1 LPLAQNGAK
10 RSSMTEPVA
19 PGRKQS
25 PPRSAKKELD
35 RDLVAA
41 SREFAVESKARS
53 WWHLFETLT
62 VLAGFTAVAALPFSP
77 WIRIAS
83 SVLAGLVW
91 VRGFILFHDFMHGA
105 ILRQSTPAKWIMYG
119 FGLLVLTPP
128 NVWRQT
134 HNYHHAHN
142 AKIVGSHV
150 GSFLT
155 VTVDMWRAMKPR
167 QRFYYRL
174 VRSPLLIAAGYLTVF
189 VFGMCVASFVRNP
202 RKCWDSLLALVLHA
216 GLLVGLWVL
225 VDPFTMLCALL
236 LPLLV
241 AHALGAYLFYAQH
254 NFVGVHLQPRH
265 EWNFTRS
272 AIASSSY
279 MKLPGLMHWFT
290 GNIGYHN
297 VHHLNHRIPFY
308 RLPEALEALEP
319 LHQSPTTTLRPWDVA
334 ACLRLK
340 VWDPHQERMLSFKEL
355 QAALQTSAA
364 SA

>member
-1 LPLAQNGAK
+1 MTNTATAK
-10 RSSMTEPVA
+10 VAANPRRS
-19 PGRKQS
+19 G
-25 PPRSAKKELD
+25 KKDLD
-35 RDLVAA
+35 RGLVAA
-41 SREFAVESKARS
+41 SKEFAVESKARS
-53 WWHLFETLT
+53 WWHLFETLGI
-62 VLAGFTAVAALPFSP
+62 LSLLTAVAVYPFP
-77 WIRIAS
+77 DWIRLLS

-91 VRGFILFHDFMHGA
+91 VRGFILFHDYMHGA
-105 ILRQSTPAKWIMYG
+105 ILRQSTPAKWIMYT

-142 AKIVGSHV
+142 AKIVGSNV

-167 QRFYYRL
+167 QRLYYRIA
-174 VRSPLLIAAGYLTVF
+174 RSPALIAAGYLTVF

-202 RKCWDSLLALVLHA
+202 RKCWDSLLALLVHG
-216 GLLVGLWVL
+216 GLLAALWL
-225 VDPFTMLCALL
+225 YFGPFTMFCALL

-265 EWNFTRS
+265 EWNYTRS
-272 AIASSSY
+272 AIQSSSY
-279 MKLPGLMHWFT
+279 MKMPAILHWFT

-319 LHQSPTTTLRPWDVA
+319 LHKSPTTTLWPTDVA

-340 VWDPHQERMLSFKEL
+340 VWDPNQEKMLSFKEL
-355 QAALQTSAA
+355 RQTLEARSAA
-364 SA
+364 A